1 MSRARPRAHTSR
13 GLLAQWVLPVALS
26 LFGFGCATYEQELG
40 RAEEHFTHDEHEK
53 SLATLRA
60 LEHDWTSF
68 SIRDRAR
75 YAYLRG
81 MTDYRIG
88 FKADARHWL
97 AVASELDKASPG
109 ALAPNEKTL
118 VDEKL
123 GELNQV
129 VWSGDVL
136 PTEEAPGTKVVKK
149 VTTTGKD
156 KDDDETAA
164 PAKKKA
170 DDEEAAPPKKK
181 KTDDDDSPKPKKKK
195 PANDE

>member
-1 MSRARPRAHTSR
+1 MRASLRTLSVAV
-13 GLLAQWVLPVALS
+13 AAAVLGAA
-26 LFGFGCATYEQELG
+26 GCATYEQELG

-149 VTTTGKD
+149 VTTTTA
-156 KDDDETAA
+156 KDDDDDAA
-164 PAKKKA
+164 PAKKKGS
-170 DDEEAAPPKKK
+170 DDDAAPPKKK
-181 KTDDDDSPKPKKKK
+181 KTAEDDDSPKPKKKK
-195 PANDE
+195 SSDE

>member
-1 MSRARPRAHTSR
+1 MLRIRSSLA
-13 GLLAQWVLPVALS
+13 LLLPCLALI
-26 LFGFGCATYEQELG
+26 GVGCATYEQELG

-60 LEHDWTSF
+60 LESDWTSF
-68 SIRDRAR
+68 GVKDRAR

-97 AVASELDKASPG
+97 AVSAQIEREHPGSLAATEKA
-109 ALAPNEKTL
+109 L

-136 PTEEAPGTKVVKK
+136 PMEEAPGTKPVKK
-149 VTTTGKD
+149 VTTTTGEG
-156 KDDDETAA
+156 DDEAT
-164 PAKKKA
+164 PKKKKAA
-170 DDEEAAPPKKK
+170 DDEEAPAPKKK
-181 KTDDDDSPKPKKKK
+181 AADDDDSPKPKKKK
-195 PANDE
+195 SKDD